1 MSYGLVPIGVVR
13 STRTTPND
21 DRWDAE
27 TSSVELLAP
36 FDERSVKSL
45 AEFSH
50 CIVIFVFDKA
60 TWDPSLMSRHPRGNT
75 DWPEVGIFAQRAKDR
90 PNRLGVTVCR
100 ILGVSGTTIELAGL
114 DAIDGSPVVDIKPW
128 MSEFGPRG
136 AVTQPKW
143 STELM
148 AHYW

>member
-1 MSYGLVPIGVVR
+1 MTTSSRGVFAGTDRFPGRWILVASFTLLMFSSGVGFYGLAVYLQAFSRELGWSV
-13 STRTTPND
+13 
-21 DRWDAE
+21 
-27 TSSVELLAP
+27 SSI
-36 FDERSVKSL
+36 SL
-45 AEFSH
+45 ATTF
-50 CIVIFVFDKA
+50 FF
-60 TWDPSLMSRHPRGNT
+60 L
-75 DWPEVGIFAQRAKDR
+75 VG
-90 PNRLGVTVCR
+90 
-100 ILGVSGTTIELAGL
+100 GVSGTTIELAGL